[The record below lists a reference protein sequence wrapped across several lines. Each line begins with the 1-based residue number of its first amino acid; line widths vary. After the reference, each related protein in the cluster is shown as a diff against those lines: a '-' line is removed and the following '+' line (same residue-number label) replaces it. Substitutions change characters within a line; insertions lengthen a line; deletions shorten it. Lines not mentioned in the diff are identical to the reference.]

1 MLRLLPLTTF
11 ICIYLFSWWRCK
23 KNIIAS
29 DKQLK
34 PCIDWAYI
42 KNLPLPPKPSFVEFY
57 IVYVSSFLIPNVTE
71 DFLAVRPSGNPISA
85 KVLVGMFDNKDLVA
99 ESSELIKTHKIEI
112 YGDIAYAVFTLN
124 EIFSYKGNQ
133 NKDLST
139 YTCIFKNENGT
150 WKYAWMQRSQGTT
163 DMKTW
168 E

>member
-1 MLRLLPLTTF
+1 MSSTQA
-11 ICIYLFSWWRCK
+11 IE
-23 KNIIAS
+23 
-29 DKQLK
+29 
-34 PCIDWAYI
+34 
-42 KNLPLPPKPSFVEFY
+42 NLINGYATSED
-57 IVYVSSFLIPNVTE
+57 SSFLIPNVTE

-85 KVLVGMFDNKDLVA
+85 QGLVGMFDSKDLVA

-112 YGDIAYAVFTLN
+112 YGDVAYAVFTLN
-124 EIFSYKGNQ
+124 EICSYKGNK
-133 NKDLST
+133 NIDLST